1 MAAKEENGNEQ
12 PAEMVGPPS
21 SLFRATLL
29 FPVRDPLDS
38 VDDGWQTPPS
48 PPPAERSTMPAPSQD
63 LAASGTIELSASVLE
78 SERETA
84 LAYAALHGSLVPAK
98 LPADLG
104 TAPHGGELEL
114 EPGWAERDTVRPP
127 AAPDPVKIELA
138 AVTDRADRL
147 LSRAERAEAALAQAQ
162 RAEQARLEA
171 VWREEQAR
179 SARRPA
185 ELRLQQRSFF
195 RRVLVP
201 VIVSNLA
208 VAAAVGVIGRVTAR
222 RPVVVLAPRVAETG
236 RSPLATPTDELPTAL
251 AAQTCATQG
260 ASRVLAARGEVGVG
274 LDVSPLDSGFALGL
288 ASGALETVA
297 LRLEGTGLR
306 ITERVRTRTPATVQ
320 RVAVDSLDDDGLE
333 VHVDSDEART
343 VVARSPFRIAARG
356 GAVTLSRDGIGARPL
371 WALPPRTDVRV
382 LPPPPPP
389 KTPAFLA
396 RLEGTRTNFDRK
408 ARTGKDVKSEPLKP
422 IVISPP
428 ESVRAAVLG
437 NGGAIVALRRPSLL
451 LVGLVDGG
459 LKAAG
464 NLLPIARKAQVG
476 ATSVAAA
483 AAGGVV
489 VWSEKAG
496 AEQSVVAALVG
507 FDGTGPRIDAL
518 ETLGR
523 GTTPAVKELPDGDL
537 LVAWTET
544 APGGHRIL
552 AARFAPDLAP
562 RGEPIVVSPEGADAL
577 QPALAVRPDGSALV
591 AFFAPERGK
600 AAVVATPLACD

>member
-1 MAAKEENGNEQ
+1 
-12 PAEMVGPPS
+12 MVGPPS
-21 SLFRATLL
+21 SLFRATLM
-29 FPVRDPLDS
+29 FPVRDQLDS

-63 LAASGTIELSASVLE
+63 LAASGTIELSASSLE

-104 TAPHGGELEL
+104 AAPEGSLEL

-127 AAPDPVKIELA
+127 AAPDPLKIELA

-147 LSRAERAEAALAQAQ
+147 LSRAERAEAALDRAQ
-162 RAEQARLEA
+162 RAEHARLEA

-179 SARRPA
+179 SARRP
-185 ELRLQQRSFF
+185 EEIRLQQRSFF

-222 RPVVVLAPRVAETG
+222 RTVVVHTPRVAEVG
-236 RSPLATPTDELPTAL
+236 RSPLVGSTGEPPAPL

-306 ITERVRTRTPATVQ
+306 ITERVRTRTPSAVQ
-320 RVAVDSLDDDGLE
+320 RVAVDSQDDELE
-333 VHVDSDEART
+333 VHVDSDETRT
-343 VVARSPFRIAARG
+343 VVARTPFRIAARG
-356 GAVTLSRDGIGARPL
+356 AAVTLARDGLGARPL
-371 WALPPRTDVRV
+371 WSLPPRTDVRV

-396 RLEGTRTNFDRK
+396 RLEGARTNFDRK
-408 ARTGKDVKSEPLKP
+408 ARSGKDVKSEPLKP

-428 ESVRAAVLG
+428 ESVRAAVLV

-451 LVGLVDGG
+451 LVGLVDGT
-459 LKAAG
+459 LKASG
-464 NLLPIARKAQVG
+464 NLLQIARKAQVG
-476 ATSVAAA
+476 PTAVAASG
-483 AAGGVV
+483 AGGIV
-489 VWSEKAG
+489 VWSEKSG
-496 AEQSVVAALVG
+496 ADQSVVAALVG

-523 GTTPAVKELPDGDL
+523 GTAPAVTELPDGDL

-544 APGGHRIL
+544 APAGHRIL